1 MFSRHGRGF
10 SNYDSRTQFIAHHS
24 LQVRL
29 LFMMGEAPGCCII
42 KPVAGAATVI
52 TVKTRWN
59 ERDES
64 RDEADVCPG
73 RDNGLSQETGER
85 G

>member
-1 MFSRHGRGF
+1 
-10 SNYDSRTQFIAHHS
+10 
-24 LQVRL
+24 
-29 LFMMGEAPGCCII
+29 MGEAPGCCII